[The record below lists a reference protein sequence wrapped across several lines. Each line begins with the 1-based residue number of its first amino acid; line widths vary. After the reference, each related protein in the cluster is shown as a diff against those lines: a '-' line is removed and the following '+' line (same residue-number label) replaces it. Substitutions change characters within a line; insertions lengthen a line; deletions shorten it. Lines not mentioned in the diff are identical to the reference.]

1 MRRPRSARSR
11 WWKSVLRSALIT
23 LVVGIVGFA
32 LVAFIGV
39 NIVLNQISRPDLEQE
54 YVTEEQ
60 LMEIELQE
68 AIEHGET
75 EETVVYP
82 ELDPAEI
89 QWTKPEAPI
98 GKKQELI
105 NILLIGQ
112 DSRSI
117 STAARSDSM
126 ILVSINL
133 DAKTITMTS
142 FLRDL
147 YVQIPGYQDNR
158 INASYAFGGM
168 KLLNDTLET
177 NFGVTVDG
185 NVAVSFD
192 VFAQVIDLLGGV
204 DINLTNAEANYFGR
218 SPGLNHLDGKAA
230 LGYARL
236 RAIDSDFGRTQRQRN
251 VMTALFYSLRSV
263 GITQLLDLTEQ
274 ILPMISTD
282 MTNAQIMTYAAK
294 IAPILSS
301 SSISGSHIPAEG
313 TYTFN
318 SVRGMSVIVADL
330 EQNRE
335 ILRQALEPEA
345 TE

>member
-1 MRRPRSARSR
+1 MRRPRSARAR
-11 WWKSVLRSALIT
+11 WWRSVIRSALIT

-32 LVAFIGV
+32 LVAFIGINV
-39 NIVLNQISRPDLEQE
+39 VLNKISRPDIEQE

-75 EETVVYP
+75 EEAVVYP
-82 ELDPAEI
+82 ELDPEEI
-89 QWTKPEAPI
+89 EWTKPEAPI
-98 GKKQELI
+98 GKKQDLI

-112 DSRSI
+112 DSKST
-117 STAARSDSM
+117 STAARSDST

-168 KLLNDTLET
+168 QLLDDTLEA

-192 VFAQVIDLLGGV
+192 TFAQIIDLLGGV

-218 SPGLNHLDGKAA
+218 AAGWNHLDGKAA

-251 VMTALFYSLRSV
+251 VMTALFNSMREV
-263 GITQLLDLTEQ
+263 GISQLLELTEQ
-274 ILPMISTD
+274 ILPLISTD
-282 MTNAQIMTYAAK
+282 MSNAEIMTYAAK
-294 IAPILSS
+294 IAPILSE

-335 ILRQALEPEA
+335 ILRQTLEPE
-345 TE
+345 TVE